1 MQQYTLC
8 ENQPSACTN
17 AYHTPSSS
25 SSLTNDMSG
34 EVQNLSQQQSGEA
47 DEQSLLDE
55 IVREGGDADTDRY
68 VRRAPPPP
76 RGLDR
81 SVEMEPKAVS
91 FRGEGGSSRNSKTT
105 PRTATKTPARPSIHQ
120 PLCTLTIPPQE

>member
-1 MQQYTLC
+1 VYTSTFGGPPAMQQYTLC

-55 IVREGGDADTDRY
+55 IVREGETLTLNFNTGSFALHLEAQRTG
-68 VRRAPPPP
+68 PPFSYSPD
-76 RGLDR
+76 L
-81 SVEMEPKAVS
+81 
-91 FRGEGGSSRNSKTT
+91 
-105 PRTATKTPARPSIHQ
+105 
-120 PLCTLTIPPQE
+120 PLCFGGGG